1 MASKLGTCRIKDH
14 AALTDFATESL
25 LLKTLADLK
34 RDPALTLQKILWRG
48 VSEKRPW
55 RKGLGGGEGGCSLG
69 SVRPSLQD

>member
-34 RDPALTLQKILWRG
+34 RDPALTLQKSLWRG

-55 RKGLGGGEGGCSLG
+55 RKGVGGGGGWRLG